1 MSASKK
7 KQQRKANAE
16 ASEELFSKKN
26 GKDDKKE
33 SGVKY
38 AIAGIVVAV
47 ALVLSIAV
55 LVIQGFVAPNA
66 AAMTIGSEK
75 IYSHEL
81 NYYYINAYSNFVNQV
96 GTEYAS
102 QLFGLDTSKSL
113 KTQTYYADS
122 SMTWHDYFLST
133 AKTSAQ
139 QIHMLADAAKA
150 EGVTL
155 DEEYETYVQDEMS
168 GLADYVAEN
177 GYSMDSYLSAMYG
190 KRMDQAEY
198 ERLVRNGY
206 LASQYSEAK
215 SEEFSSSYTD
225 DDLTSYYNEHKND
238 FDLVTYRRYLVTA
251 ATEDGMTDTQ
261 KNEALNSA
269 RATAEAMANGSTSE
283 AEFIAQV
290 VTQKNKE
297 NAEAAANTAE
307 GEESTEPT
315 EYTGDQAE
323 SDTLQ
328 SEVAYSSFSTTNE
341 SSKAQ
346 AEWLFDEARTTGDV
360 TTIDTTTGTYVF
372 FFMERSRHDYNTVDV
387 RHILVSFDSFD
398 AEGNP
403 IADDAENTDE
413 NTDSST
419 ETTETTETT
428 DAQKEAAEAEAER
441 ILAEWK
447 DGAATEE
454 SFGELAKQYTDD
466 SNGEQGGL
474 YEQVYQG
481 RMVTNFN
488 DWIFGSGREPGDTGV
503 ISTDYGYHVMY
514 FVGENDPYWMV
525 QTRSAKASADYNAW
539 AEAKFENYAMK
550 DKSGLSNVGLANGR

>member
-26 GKDDKKE
+26 GKEEKKE
-33 SGVKY
+33 SGAKY

-102 QLFGLDTSKSL
+102 QLFGLDTTQSL

-122 SMTWHDYFLST
+122 SMTWHDYFLNT

-155 DEEYETYVQDEMS
+155 SEEYEAYVQDEMS

-225 DDLTSYYNEHKND
+225 DDLTNYYNEHKND

-261 KNEALNSA
+261 RNEALNAA

-297 NAEAAANTAE
+297 NAAAAANTAE
-307 GEESTEPT
+307 GEEATEPT

-323 SDTLQ
+323 TDTLQ

-341 SSKAQ
+341 SSAAQ

-413 NTDSST
+413 NADSS
-419 ETTETTETT
+419 TTETT
-428 DAQKEAAEAEAER
+428 DAQRDAAQAEAER

-525 QTRSAKASADYNAW
+525 QVRSAKASADYNAW

-550 DKSGLSNVGLANGR
+550 DKSGISNVGLANGR

>member
-26 GKDDKKE
+26 GKEEKKE
-33 SGVKY
+33 SGAKY

-102 QLFGLDTSKSL
+102 QLFGLDTTQSL

-122 SMTWHDYFLST
+122 SMTWHDYFLNT
-133 AKTSAQ
+133 AKNSAQ

-155 DEEYETYVQDEMS
+155 NEEYEAYVQDEMS

-225 DDLTSYYNEHKND
+225 DDLTNYYNEHKND

-261 KNEALNSA
+261 RNEALNAA
-269 RATAEAMANGSTSE
+269 RSTAEAMANGSTSE

-297 NAEAAANTAE
+297 NAAAAANTAE
-307 GEESTEPT
+307 GEETTEPT

-323 SDTLQ
+323 TDTLQ

-346 AEWLFDEARTTGDV
+346 ADWLFDEARTTGDV

-413 NTDSST
+413 NADSQ
-419 ETTETTETT
+419 TETT
-428 DAQKEAAEAEAER
+428 DAQRDAAQAEAER

-525 QTRSAKASADYNAW
+525 QVRSAKASADYNAW

-550 DKSGLSNVGLANGR
+550 DKSGISNVGLANGR

>member
-38 AIAGIVVAV
+38 AIAGIVVAI

-139 QIHMLADAAKA
+139 QIHMLADVAKA

-155 DEEYETYVQDEMS
+155 NEEYETYVQDEMS

-419 ETTETTETT
+419 ETTETT

-550 DKSGLSNVGLANGR
+550 DKSGISNVGLANGR

>member
-38 AIAGIVVAV
+38 AIAGIVVAI

-139 QIHMLADAAKA
+139 QIHMLADAATA

-403 IADDAENTDE
+403 IADDVENTDE
-413 NTDSST
+413 NTDSS
-419 ETTETTETT
+419 TETTETT

-550 DKSGLSNVGLANGR
+550 DKSGISNVGLANGR

>member
-26 GKDDKKE
+26 GKEEKKE
-33 SGVKY
+33 SGAKY

-102 QLFGLDTSKSL
+102 QLFGLDTTQSL

-122 SMTWHDYFLST
+122 SMTWHDYFLNT

-155 DEEYETYVQDEMS
+155 SEEYEAYVQDEMS

-177 GYSMDSYLSAMYG
+177 GYSMDSYLNAMYG

-261 KNEALNSA
+261 RNEALNVA
-269 RATAEAMANGSTSE
+269 RATAEAMANASTSE

-297 NAEAAANTAE
+297 NAAAAANTAE

-323 SDTLQ
+323 TDTLQ
-328 SEVAYSSFSTTNE
+328 SEVTYSSFSTTNE

-346 AEWLFDEARTTGDV
+346 AEWLFDEARTTGNV

-413 NTDSST
+413 NADSST
-419 ETTETTETT
+419 ETT
-428 DAQKEAAEAEAER
+428 DAQRDAAQAEAER

-525 QTRSAKASADYNAW
+525 QVRSAKASADYNAW

-550 DKSGLSNVGLANGR
+550 DKSGISNVGLANGR

>member
-26 GKDDKKE
+26 GKEEKKE

-47 ALVLSIAV
+47 ALVVSIAV

-251 ATEDGMTDTQ
+251 KTEDGMTDTQ

-419 ETTETTETT
+419 ETT

-539 AEAKFENYAMK
+539 AEVKFENYAMK

>member
-26 GKDDKKE
+26 GKEEKKE
-33 SGVKY
+33 SGAKY

-102 QLFGLDTSKSL
+102 QLFGLDTTQSL

-139 QIHMLADAAKA
+139 QIHMLSDAAKA

-155 DEEYETYVQDEMS
+155 SEEYEAYVQDEMS

-177 GYSMDSYLSAMYG
+177 GYSMDSYLNAMYG

-261 KNEALNSA
+261 RNEALNVA
-269 RATAEAMANGSTSE
+269 RATAEAMANASTSE

-297 NAEAAANTAE
+297 NAAAAANTAE
-307 GEESTEPT
+307 GEEATEPT

-323 SDTLQ
+323 TDTLQ
-328 SEVAYSSFSTTNE
+328 SEVTYSSFSTTNE
-341 SSKAQ
+341 SSAAQ

-413 NTDSST
+413 NADSST
-419 ETTETTETT
+419 ETT
-428 DAQKEAAEAEAER
+428 DAQRDAAQAEAER

-525 QTRSAKASADYNAW
+525 QVRSAKASADYNAW

-550 DKSGLSNVGLANGR
+550 DKSGISNVGLANGR

>member
-26 GKDDKKE
+26 GKKGDGKD
-33 SGVKY
+33 SGAKY
-38 AIAGIVVAV
+38 AIAGIVVAI

-55 LVIQGFVAPNA
+55 LVVQGFVSPNA
-66 AAMTIGSEK
+66 AAMTVGSEK

-81 NYYYINAYSNFVNQV
+81 NYYYINAYSNFINQV

-102 QLFGLDTSKSL
+102 QLFGLDTTKSL
-113 KTQTYYADS
+113 KTQTYYGDN
-122 SMTWHDYFLST
+122 SMTWHDYFLNT
-133 AKTSAQ
+133 AKSSAQ

-155 DEEYETYVQDEMS
+155 NEEYEAYVQDEMT
-168 GLADYVAEN
+168 GLAEYVEEN

-190 KRMDQAEY
+190 KRMNQAEY
-198 ERLVRNGY
+198 ERLVRAGY
-206 LASQYSEAK
+206 LASQYSAAK
-215 SEEFSSSYTD
+215 SEEFSASYTND
-225 DDLTSYYNEHKND
+225 DIIAYYNENAND
-238 FDLVTYRRYLVTA
+238 FDHVTYRRYLVSA
-251 ATEDGMTDTQ
+251 NTEDGMTDTQ
-261 KNEALNSA
+261 KNDALNAA
-269 RATAEAMANGSTSE
+269 RTTAEAMATASTSE

-290 VTQKNKE
+290 VAQKNKE
-297 NAEAAANTAE
+297 NAAAAANSEDT
-307 GEESTEPT
+307 TTT

-328 SEVAYSSFSTTNE
+328 SDVSFSSFSTTNE

-346 AEWLFDEARTTGDV
+346 AEWLFDSARTTGDV

-372 FFMERSRHDYNTVDV
+372 FFMERTRDNYNTVDV
-387 RHILVSFDSFD
+387 RHILVSYDSFD

-403 IADDAENTDE
+403 IADDAES
-413 NTDSST
+413 DSST
-419 ETTETTETT
+419 DTT
-428 DAQKEAAEAEAER
+428 DAQKDAAKAEAER

-447 DGAATEE
+447 SGAATEE

-466 SNGEQGGL
+466 SNGKQGGL

-488 DWIFGSGREPGDTGV
+488 DWIFGSGREAGDTGV

-514 FVGENDPYWMV
+514 FVGDNDPYWMV
-525 QTRSAKASADYNAW
+525 QVRSAKASADYNAW
-539 AEAKFENYAMK
+539 AEARFENYAIK
-550 DKSGLSNVGLANGR
+550 EKSGISNVGLANSR

>member
-26 GKDDKKE
+26 GKEEKKE
-33 SGVKY
+33 SGAKY

-102 QLFGLDTSKSL
+102 QLFGLDTTQSL

-155 DEEYETYVQDEMS
+155 SEEYEAYVQDEMS

-251 ATEDGMTDTQ
+251 KTEDGMTDTQ
-261 KNEALNSA
+261 KNEALNAA
-269 RATAEAMANGSTSE
+269 RSTAEAMANASTSE

-297 NAEAAANTAE
+297 NAAAAANTAE
-307 GEESTEPT
+307 GEEATEPT

-323 SDTLQ
+323 TDTLQ
-328 SEVAYSSFSTTNE
+328 SEVTYSSFSTTNE

-346 AEWLFDEARTTGDV
+346 AEWLFDEARTTGNV

-413 NTDSST
+413 NADSST
-419 ETTETTETT
+419 ETT
-428 DAQKEAAEAEAER
+428 DAQRDAAQAEAER

-525 QTRSAKASADYNAW
+525 QVRSAKASADYNAW
-539 AEAKFENYAMK
+539 AEAKFEDYAMK
-550 DKSGLSNVGLANGR
+550 DKSGISNVGLANGR

>member
-7 KQQRKANAE
+7 KLQRKASAE

-26 GKDDKKE
+26 GKKGGKDDKE

-38 AIAGIVVAV
+38 AIAGIVVAI

-55 LVIQGFVAPNA
+55 LVIQGFVSPNA
-66 AAMTIGSEK
+66 AAMTVGSEK

-81 NYYYINAYSNFVNQV
+81 NYYYINAYSNFINQI

-102 QLFGLDTSKSL
+102 QLFGLDTTKSL
-113 KTQTYYADS
+113 KTQTYYGDS
-122 SMTWHDYFLST
+122 SMTWHDYFLNT

-139 QIHMLADAAKA
+139 QIHMLADAAKE
-150 EGVTL
+150 EGMTL
-155 DEEYETYVQDEMS
+155 DEEYEAYVRDEMT
-168 GLADYVAEN
+168 GLAEYVEEN

-198 ERLVRNGY
+198 ERLVRTGY
-206 LASQYSEAK
+206 LASQYSAAK
-215 SEEFSSSYTD
+215 SEEFSASYTNEEI
-225 DDLTSYYNEHKND
+225 TNYYNENSND
-238 FDLVTYRRYLVTA
+238 FDHVTYRRYLVSA
-251 ATEDGMTDTQ
+251 NTEDGMTDTQ
-261 KNEALNSA
+261 KNEALNAA
-269 RATAEAMANGSTSE
+269 RATAEAMANASTSE

-290 VTQKNKE
+290 VAQKNKE
-297 NAEAAANTAE
+297 NAAAAANSEDAT
-307 GEESTEPT
+307 TT

-328 SEVAYSSFSTTNE
+328 SDVSFSSFSTTNE
-341 SSKAQ
+341 SSVAQ
-346 AEWLFDEARTTGDV
+346 AEWLFDSARATGDV
-360 TTIDTTTGTYVF
+360 TAIDTTTGTYVF
-372 FFMERSRHDYNTVDV
+372 FFMERTRDNYNTVDV
-387 RHILVSFDSFD
+387 RHILVAYDSFD

-403 IADDAENTDE
+403 IADDAEN
-413 NTDSST
+413 DSSSD
-419 ETTETTETT
+419 TT
-428 DAQKEAAEAEAER
+428 DAQKDAAKAEAER

-447 DGAATEE
+447 SGAATEE

-488 DWIFGSGREPGDTGV
+488 DWIFGSGREAGDTGV

-525 QTRSAKASADYNAW
+525 QVRSAKASADYNEW
-539 AEAKFENYAMK
+539 AEARFANYAIK
-550 DKSGLSNVGLANGR
+550 EKSGISNVGLANSR

>member
-26 GKDDKKE
+26 GKEEKKE
-33 SGVKY
+33 SGAKY

-102 QLFGLDTSKSL
+102 QLFGLDTTQSL
-113 KTQTYYADS
+113 KTQTYYADNT
-122 SMTWHDYFLST
+122 MTWHDYFLNT

-155 DEEYETYVQDEMS
+155 SEEYEAYVQDEMS

-261 KNEALNSA
+261 RNEALNAA
-269 RATAEAMANGSTSE
+269 RSTAEAMANGSTSE

-297 NAEAAANTAE
+297 NAAAAANTAE
-307 GEESTEPT
+307 GEEATEPT

-323 SDTLQ
+323 TDTLQ

-341 SSKAQ
+341 SSAAQ

-413 NTDSST
+413 NADSST
-419 ETTETTETT
+419 ETT
-428 DAQKEAAEAEAER
+428 DAQRDAAQAEAER

-447 DGAATEE
+447 DGAVTEE

-525 QTRSAKASADYNAW
+525 QVRSAKASADYNAW

-550 DKSGLSNVGLANGR
+550 DKSGISNVGLANGR

>member
-26 GKDDKKE
+26 GKKEKKE
-33 SGVKY
+33 SGAKY

-102 QLFGLDTSKSL
+102 QLFGLDTTQSL

-122 SMTWHDYFLST
+122 SMTWHDYFLNT

-155 DEEYETYVQDEMS
+155 SEEYEAYVQDEMS

-177 GYSMDSYLSAMYG
+177 GYSMDSYLNAMYG

-225 DDLTSYYNEHKND
+225 DDLTNYYNEHKND

-261 KNEALNSA
+261 RNEALNVA
-269 RATAEAMANGSTSE
+269 RATAEAMANASTSE

-297 NAEAAANTAE
+297 NAAAAANTAE

-323 SDTLQ
+323 TDTLQ
-328 SEVAYSSFSTTNE
+328 SEVTYSSFSTTNE

-346 AEWLFDEARTTGDV
+346 AEWLFDEARTTGNV

-413 NTDSST
+413 NADSST
-419 ETTETTETT
+419 ETT
-428 DAQKEAAEAEAER
+428 DAQRDAAQAEAER

-525 QTRSAKASADYNAW
+525 QVRSAKASADYNAW

-550 DKSGLSNVGLANGR
+550 DKSGISNVGLANGR

>member
-26 GKDDKKE
+26 GKEEKKE
-33 SGVKY
+33 SGAKY

-102 QLFGLDTSKSL
+102 QLFGLDTTQSL

-122 SMTWHDYFLST
+122 SMTWHDYFLNT

-155 DEEYETYVQDEMS
+155 SEEYEAYVQDEMS

-177 GYSMDSYLSAMYG
+177 GYSMDSYLNAMYG

-225 DDLTSYYNEHKND
+225 DDLTNYYNEHKND

-261 KNEALNSA
+261 RNEALNVA
-269 RATAEAMANGSTSE
+269 RATAEAMANASTSE

-297 NAEAAANTAE
+297 NAAAAANTAE

-323 SDTLQ
+323 TDTLQ
-328 SEVAYSSFSTTNE
+328 SEVTYSSFSTTNE

-346 AEWLFDEARTTGDV
+346 AEWLFDEARTTGNV

-413 NTDSST
+413 NADSST
-419 ETTETTETT
+419 ETT
-428 DAQKEAAEAEAER
+428 DAQRDAAQAEAER

-525 QTRSAKASADYNAW
+525 QVRSAKASADYNAW

-550 DKSGLSNVGLANGR
+550 DKSGISNVGLANGR

>member
-26 GKDDKKE
+26 GKEEKKE
-33 SGVKY
+33 SGAKY

-102 QLFGLDTSKSL
+102 QLFGLDTTQSL

-122 SMTWHDYFLST
+122 SMTWHDYFLNT

-155 DEEYETYVQDEMS
+155 SEEYEAYVQDEMS

-225 DDLTSYYNEHKND
+225 DDLTNYYNEHKND

-261 KNEALNSA
+261 RNEALNAA
-269 RATAEAMANGSTSE
+269 RSTAEAMANGSTSE

-297 NAEAAANTAE
+297 NAAAAANTAE
-307 GEESTEPT
+307 GEEATEPT

-323 SDTLQ
+323 TDTLQ

-341 SSKAQ
+341 SSAAQ

-413 NTDSST
+413 NADSST
-419 ETTETTETT
+419 ETT
-428 DAQKEAAEAEAER
+428 DAQRDAAQAEAER

-525 QTRSAKASADYNAW
+525 QVRSAKASADYNAW

-550 DKSGLSNVGLANGR
+550 DKSGISNVGLANGR

>member
-26 GKDDKKE
+26 GKEEKKE
-33 SGVKY
+33 SGAKY

-102 QLFGLDTSKSL
+102 QLFGLDTTQSL

-155 DEEYETYVQDEMS
+155 SEEYEAYVQDEMS

-177 GYSMDSYLSAMYG
+177 GYSMDSYLNAMYG

-225 DDLTSYYNEHKND
+225 DDLTNYYNEHKND

-261 KNEALNSA
+261 RNEALNAA
-269 RATAEAMANGSTSE
+269 RSTAEAMANGSTSE

-297 NAEAAANTAE
+297 NAAAAANTAE
-307 GEESTEPT
+307 GEEATEPT

-323 SDTLQ
+323 TDTLQ

-341 SSKAQ
+341 SSAAQ

-413 NTDSST
+413 NADSQ
-419 ETTETTETT
+419 TETT
-428 DAQKEAAEAEAER
+428 DAQRDAAQAEAER

-525 QTRSAKASADYNAW
+525 QVRSAKASADYNAW

-550 DKSGLSNVGLANGR
+550 DKSGISNVGLANGR

>member
-139 QIHMLADAAKA
+139 QIHMLADAATA

>member
-7 KQQRKANAE
+7 KLQRKASAE

-26 GKDDKKE
+26 GKKGGKNEKE

-38 AIAGIVVAV
+38 AIAGIVVAA
-47 ALVLSIAV
+47 ALVLSVAV

-81 NYYYINAYSNFVNQV
+81 NYYYINAYSNFINQV

-102 QLFGLDTSKSL
+102 QLFGLDTTKSL

-122 SMTWHDYFLST
+122 SMTWHDYFLNT

-155 DEEYETYVQDEMS
+155 NEEYEAYATDEMNS
-168 GLADYVAEN
+168 LASYVDEHE
-177 GYSMDSYLSAMYG
+177 YTMDSYLSAMYG
-190 KRMDQAEY
+190 KRMDKAEY
-198 ERLVRNGY
+198 ERLVRTGY
-206 LASQYSEAK
+206 LASQYSESK
-215 SEEFSSSYTD
+215 SEAFSSSYTNE
-225 DDLTSYYNEHKND
+225 DLTNYYNEHTND

-251 ATEDGMTDTQ
+251 KTEDGMTEAQ
-261 KNEALNSA
+261 KTEALSAA
-269 RATAEAMANGSTSE
+269 RATAEAMATASTSE

-290 VTQKNKE
+290 VAQKNKE
-297 NAEAAANTAE
+297 NAAAAANAE
-307 GEESTEPT
+307 GDDATAPA

-323 SDTLQ
+323 TDTLQ
-328 SEVAYSSFSTTNE
+328 SDVTFSSFSTTNE

-346 AEWLFDEARTTGDV
+346 AEWLFDSARTTGNV

-372 FFMERSRHDYNTVDV
+372 FFMTRSRHDYNTVDV
-387 RHILVSFDSFD
+387 RHILVKYDSFD

-403 IADDAENTDE
+403 IADDAEK
-413 NTDSST
+413 TDSNSSS
-419 ETTETTETT
+419 EAT
-428 DAQKEAAEAEAER
+428 DAQKDAAKAEAER

-454 SFGELAKQYTDD
+454 SFGELAKQYTGD

-488 DWIFGSGREPGDTGV
+488 DWIFGSGREAGDTGV

-525 QTRSAKASADYNAW
+525 QTRSAKASADYNEW
-539 AEAKFENYAMK
+539 SEAKLANYGMK
-550 DKSGLSNVGLANGR
+550 DKSGISNVGLANSR

>member
-26 GKDDKKE
+26 GKEEKKE

-47 ALVLSIAV
+47 ALVVSIAV

-122 SMTWHDYFLST
+122 SMSWHDYFLST

-139 QIHMLADAAKA
+139 QIHMLSDAAKA

-155 DEEYETYVQDEMS
+155 NEEYEAYVQDEMS

-251 ATEDGMTDTQ
+251 KTEDGMTDTQ
-261 KNEALNSA
+261 KNEALNAA
-269 RATAEAMANGSTSE
+269 RATAEAMANASTSE

-307 GEESTEPT
+307 GEESTTPT

-323 SDTLQ
+323 TDTLQ
-328 SEVAYSSFSTTNE
+328 SEVTYSSFSTTNE

-346 AEWLFDEARTTGDV
+346 AEWLFDEARTTGNV

-413 NTDSST
+413 NTDSQ
-419 ETTETTETT
+419 TETT
-428 DAQKEAAEAEAER
+428 DAQKEAAKAEAER

-488 DWIFGSGREPGDTGV
+488 DWIFGSGREPGDSGV

-525 QTRSAKASADYNAW
+525 QVRSAKASADYNAW

-550 DKSGLSNVGLANGR
+550 DKSGISNVGLANGR

>member
-26 GKDDKKE
+26 GKKEKKE
-33 SGVKY
+33 SGAKY

-102 QLFGLDTSKSL
+102 QLFGLDTTQSL

-122 SMTWHDYFLST
+122 SMTWHDYFLNT

-155 DEEYETYVQDEMS
+155 SEEYEAYVQDEMS

-261 KNEALNSA
+261 RNEALNVA
-269 RATAEAMANGSTSE
+269 RATAEAMANASTSE

-307 GEESTEPT
+307 GEEATEPT

-323 SDTLQ
+323 TDTLQ
-328 SEVAYSSFSTTNE
+328 SEVTYSSFSTTNE
-341 SSKAQ
+341 SSAAQ
-346 AEWLFDEARTTGDV
+346 AEWLFDEARTTGNV

-413 NTDSST
+413 NADSST
-419 ETTETTETT
+419 ETT
-428 DAQKEAAEAEAER
+428 DAQRDAAQAEAER

-525 QTRSAKASADYNAW
+525 QVRSAKASADYNAW

-550 DKSGLSNVGLANGR
+550 DKSGISNVGLANGR

>member
-38 AIAGIVVAV
+38 AIAGIVVAI

-155 DEEYETYVQDEMS
+155 NEEYEAYVKDEMS

-419 ETTETTETT
+419 ETTETT

-550 DKSGLSNVGLANGR
+550 DKSGISNVGLANGR

>member
-26 GKDDKKE
+26 GKEEKKE
-33 SGVKY
+33 SGAKY

-102 QLFGLDTSKSL
+102 QLFGLDTTQSL

-122 SMTWHDYFLST
+122 SMTWHDYFLNT

-155 DEEYETYVQDEMS
+155 SEEYEAYVQDEMS

-261 KNEALNSA
+261 RNEALNVA
-269 RATAEAMANGSTSE
+269 RATAEAMANASTSE

-323 SDTLQ
+323 TDTLQ
-328 SEVAYSSFSTTNE
+328 SEVTYSSFSTTNE
-341 SSKAQ
+341 SSAAQ

-413 NTDSST
+413 NADSST
-419 ETTETTETT
+419 ETT
-428 DAQKEAAEAEAER
+428 DAQRDAAQAEAER

-525 QTRSAKASADYNAW
+525 QVRSAKASADYNAW

-550 DKSGLSNVGLANGR
+550 DKSGISNVGLANGR

>member
-7 KQQRKANAE
+7 KQQRKANAA

-26 GKDDKKE
+26 GKEDKKE
-33 SGVKY
+33 SGAKY
-38 AIAGIVVAV
+38 AIAGIVVAI

-81 NYYYINAYSNFVNQV
+81 NYYYINAYSNFINQV
-96 GTEYAS
+96 GTDYAS
-102 QLFGLDTSKSL
+102 QLFGLDTTQSL

-155 DEEYETYVQDEMS
+155 NETYEAYVTDEMS
-168 GLADYVAEN
+168 GLAEYVEEN

-225 DDLTSYYNEHKND
+225 EDLTNYYNEHKND

-251 ATEDGMTDTQ
+251 ATEDGMTDAQ
-261 KNEALNSA
+261 KNEALNAA
-269 RATAEAMANGSTSE
+269 RATAEAMANASTSE

-290 VTQKNKE
+290 VAQKNKE

-323 SDTLQ
+323 TDTLQ
-328 SEVAYSSFSTTNE
+328 SEVTYSSFSTTNE

-346 AEWLFDEARTTGDV
+346 AEWLFDEARTTGNV

-372 FFMERSRHDYNTVDV
+372 FFMNRARHDYNTVDV

-403 IADDAENTDE
+403 KADDAEETE
-413 NTDSST
+413 STDSST
-419 ETTETTETT
+419 STETT
-428 DAQKEAAEAEAER
+428 DAQKEAAKAEAER

-488 DWIFGSGREPGDTGV
+488 DWIFGSGREPGDSGV

-525 QTRSAKASADYNAW
+525 QVRSAKASADYNAW
-539 AEAKFENYAMK
+539 AEAKYENYAIK
-550 DKSGLSNVGLANGR
+550 EKSGISNVGLANGR